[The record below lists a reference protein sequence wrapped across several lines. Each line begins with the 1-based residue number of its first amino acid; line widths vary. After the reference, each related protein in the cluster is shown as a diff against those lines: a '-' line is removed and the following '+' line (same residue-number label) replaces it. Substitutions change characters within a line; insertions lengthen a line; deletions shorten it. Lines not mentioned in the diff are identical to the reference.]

1 MYLAPEEIPLARLT
15 YSLFHS
21 SLPLLLPIASL
32 PSFLGHVLPFR
43 RPNDDADP
51 VSHLPR

>member
-1 MYLAPEEIPLARLT
+1 MYLAPEEIPLAHLT
-15 YSLFHS
+15 YSLFH

-32 PSFLGHVLPFR
+32 SFFLGHVFPFR
-43 RPNDDADP
+43 RPDDNADP